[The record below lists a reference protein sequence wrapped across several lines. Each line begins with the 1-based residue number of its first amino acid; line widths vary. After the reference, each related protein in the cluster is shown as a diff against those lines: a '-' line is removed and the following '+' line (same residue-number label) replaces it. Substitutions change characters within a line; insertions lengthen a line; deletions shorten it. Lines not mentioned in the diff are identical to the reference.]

1 MNISKS
7 TDKIIRSLALRFCG
21 DVEAYTE
28 ALTLK
33 ALSPT
38 TDTQDLIDE
47 FYSVINE
54 LAGDTLLTYEQ
65 NLDIA
70 VRENDICA

>member
-28 ALTLK
+28 SLTQK

-47 FYSVINE
+47 FYSAINE
-54 LAGDTLLTYEQ
+54 LAGDTLLTFEQ
-65 NLDIA
+65 SLDNA
-70 VRENDICA
+70 VRNNEICA

>member
-28 ALTLK
+28 SLTQK

-47 FYSVINE
+47 FYSAINE
-54 LAGDTLLTYEQ
+54 LAGDTLLSYEQ
-65 NLDIA
+65 SLDNA
-70 VRENDICA
+70 VRDNEICA

>member
-28 ALTLK
+28 SLTQK

-47 FYSVINE
+47 FYCVINE
-54 LAGDTLLTYEQ
+54 LAGDTLLSYEQ
-65 NLDIA
+65 SLDNA
-70 VRENDICA
+70 VRDNEICA